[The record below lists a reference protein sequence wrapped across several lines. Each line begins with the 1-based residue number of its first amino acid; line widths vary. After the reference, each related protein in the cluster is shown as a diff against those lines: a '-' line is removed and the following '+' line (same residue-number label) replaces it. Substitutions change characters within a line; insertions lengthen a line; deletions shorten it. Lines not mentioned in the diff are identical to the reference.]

1 MYKYHSVYLKKIC
14 AIYLKMKHIM
24 ISYQW
29 DDQPFCIK
37 MKHSLEKAGY
47 NVWMDIDKMHGSTL
61 DSMAE
66 AVEQSFC
73 VIMCITLKYKNS
85 KSCKQEIEYADKLNK
100 PLIPLM
106 LQKGYIPDSWLGLIL
121 GKKIYIDAK
130 IYNYKTTIDKLINE
144 IECIKV
150 FEKVMD
156 SHVKYQKGKIEK
168 NNDMFDSMREAIS
181 NKIKALFSLKSKTES
196 IKN

>member
-1 MYKYHSVYLKKIC
+1 
-14 AIYLKMKHIM
+14 M

-29 DDQPFCIK
+29 NDQPFCIK

-100 PLIPLM
+100 PIIPLM
-106 LQKGYIPDSWLGLIL
+106 LQKEYIPDSWLGLIL

-130 IYNYKTTIDKLINE
+130 LYKYKTTIDKLINE

-150 FEKVMD
+150 FEKVVD
-156 SHVKYQKGKIEK
+156 SHAKYQKGKIEK
-168 NNDMFDSMREAIS
+168 FNDMFDSMREAIS
-181 NKIKALFSLKSKTES
+181 NKIKSLFSLKSKMES